1 MGTQSLLGR
10 RVRRRGVA
18 AVAAIAVLF
27 AVAGCGGSDDAGNT
41 GDLPFRVIKPGHLT
55 VTYSESYLPKIA
67 SGDAGALQGY
77 EGYLLTKVAE
87 KYGLKLAPMPTEFA
101 SQILSVRQGR
111 ADVGTGIYYTEDRAK
126 QVFYTRP
133 NITDRLGALTLKTT
147 QYDDVNSLKGK
158 PIASVNGFSYNEY
171 LFKFYGKD
179 NVKLFQSYAEASQ
192 AVLGGQ
198 VVAFMGSTGT
208 APGIIKSHPELTLHT
223 FADGDF
229 SLPANVA
236 KSATYEYVNCD
247 NPGLADAIDKVYQEL
262 VDSGEWQKQLEQW
275 NVGGAEYAPPAERPT
290 QHCK

>member
-1 MGTQSLLGR
+1 MSITISVARRARRLGAVVALAGLL
-10 RVRRRGVA
+10 
-18 AVAAIAVLF
+18 AVSA
-27 AVAGCGGSDDAGNT
+27 CGGSDDEAGAS
-41 GDLPFRVIKPGHLT
+41 DLPFDLIKPGHLT

-67 SGDAGALQGY
+67 SGDNGTLEGY
-77 EGYLLTKVAE
+77 EGFLLTKVAE
-87 KYGLKLAPMPTEFA
+87 KYNLKLAPMPTEFA

-111 ADVGTGIYYTEDRAK
+111 ADVGTGIYYTEERAK

-147 QYDDVNSLKGK
+147 AYENVDSLKGK

-171 LFKFYGKD
+171 LFTYYGKN
-179 NVKLFQSYAEASQ
+179 NVKLFPSYAEASQ

-208 APGIIKSHPELTLHT
+208 APGIIKSHPELNLHT

-229 SLPANVA
+229 SLPANVS

-247 NPGLADAIDKVYQEL
+247 NPGLADAIDQVYQEL

-275 NVGGAEYAPPAERPT
+275 GVGGAEYVPPAERPT
-290 QHCK
+290 QHCS